1 MLEFRVFKQS
11 PARHLS
17 ESEIVVMTRI
27 RISRPLVVA
36 FGIVLLLS
44 LANSARADCPGG
56 FKPAAGEPLEMLVL
70 GDSIMW
76 GQGLKPEQK
85 FSWRIKCWLQEKTNR
100 EVKQNVFA
108 HSGALL
114 TAGPTVTPRFKSNDG
129 EVNLPYPTVNEEV
142 DRARDFYGPAS
153 AKVNLILLDGC
164 INDVDVSNLLNV
176 TTDPNWLR
184 ERINTSCRLGM
195 HDLLKRVTESFPNAQ
210 VIVPSYYR
218 IVSDSTA
225 DNAFIRLLAK
235 NLNNREP
242 EARRMTDK
250 ELRER
255 LIKLSEL
262 WYRLSTA
269 DLREAVET
277 INSELAAK
285 GLPRKVSF
293 VEIDFWP
300 EHSFS
305 ADNTL
310 LWNFIFGSTNLSGL
324 RKFIVILSFGTK
336 AYKPNDE
343 VRESRIRSCNETFK
357 APKGVKETPAEKS
370 SRKDRLLICRYASLG
385 HPNQMGALVY
395 TEAIKGQL
403 QWIIDKAGWK
413 RNSKDETLP

>member
-1 MLEFRVFKQS
+1 ML
-11 PARHLS
+11 AL
-17 ESEIVVMTRI
+17 
-27 RISRPLVVA
+27 A
-36 FGIVLLLS
+36 FGVGLLLTF
-44 LANSARADCPGG
+44 ANSARADCPGG

-76 GQGLKPEQK
+76 GQGLKAEEK

-100 EVKQNVFA
+100 EVRQNVFA

-114 TAGPTVTPRFKSNDG
+114 ASGSAAPRFKSNDG
-129 EVNLPYPTVNEEV
+129 EVNLPYPSINEEL
-142 DRARDFYGPAS
+142 DHALDFYGS
-153 AKVNLILLDGC
+153 GTAKVNLILLDGC

-184 ERINTSCRLGM
+184 ERINTSCKVGM

-218 IVSDSTA
+218 FVSNSTA

-235 NLNNREP
+235 KLNNESP
-242 EARRMTDK
+242 EARRMKDK
-250 ELRER
+250 EMRER

-262 WYRLSTA
+262 WYRVSTG

-277 INSELAAK
+277 INAELATK
-285 GLPRKVSF
+285 NLPPKVTF

-305 ADNTL
+305 AANTL

-324 RKFIVILSFGTK
+324 RKFIVVLSFGTA

-343 VRESRIRSCNETFK
+343 VRESRVRSCKETFK
-357 APKGVKETPAEKS
+357 SPKRQKETDAEKRE
-370 SRKDRLLICRYASLG
+370 RKDRLLICRYASLG

-395 TEAIKGQL
+395 TEAIKGHL

-413 RNSKDETLP
+413 RETKTEALP

>member
-1 MLEFRVFKQS
+1 MFTKTNQLAPTSNVLKMIRS
-11 PARHLS
+11 
-17 ESEIVVMTRI
+17 
-27 RISRPLVVA
+27 RISKTLALA
-36 FGIVLLLS
+36 FSLGVLLTVS
-44 LANSARADCPGG
+44 GSARANCPGD

-100 EVKQNVFA
+100 EVTQTVFA

-114 TAGPTVTPRFKSNDG
+114 QGSAEAPRFKSNDG
-129 EVNLPYPTVNEEV
+129 EVNLPYPSINEEL
-142 DRARDFYGPAS
+142 DHARAFYGPGNT
-153 AKVNLILLDGC
+153 KVNLILLDGC

-184 ERINTSCRLGM
+184 ERINTSCKVGM

-218 IVSDSTA
+218 IISDSTA

-235 NLNNREP
+235 SLNNERP

-250 ELRER
+250 EMRDR

-262 WYRLSTA
+262 WYRESTA
-269 DLREAVET
+269 ALHSAVDAVNNEFAARDLPAR
-277 INSELAAK
+277 
-285 GLPRKVSF
+285 VSF

-305 ADNTL
+305 AAETL

-324 RKFIVILSFGTK
+324 RKFIVILSFGTN

-343 VRESRIRSCNETFK
+343 VRESRIRSCKETFK
-357 APKGVKETPAEKS
+357 EPKDVKETPAEKS
-370 SRKDRLLICRYASLG
+370 ARKDRLLICRYASLG
-385 HPNQMGALVY
+385 HPNEMGALVY
-395 TEAIKGQL
+395 TEAIKGHL
-403 QWIIDKAGWK
+403 QWIIDKAGWRREK
-413 RNSKDETLP
+413 KLEPLP

>member
-1 MLEFRVFKQS
+1 MSRTRTSKVFALAFAVGLVLTL
-11 PARHLS
+11 AR
-17 ESEIVVMTRI
+17 
-27 RISRPLVVA
+27 
-36 FGIVLLLS
+36 G
-44 LANSARADCPGG
+44 ARADCPGD
-56 FKPAAGEPLEMLVL
+56 FKPAAGQPLDMLVL

-100 EVKQNVFA
+100 EVRQTVFA
-108 HSGALL
+108 HSGALISVDPA
-114 TAGPTVTPRFKSNDG
+114 TAPRFKSNDG
-129 EVNLPYPTVNEEV
+129 EVNLPYPSINEEL
-142 DRARDFYGPAS
+142 DQARDFYGPAS

-184 ERINTSCRLGM
+184 ERINTSCKLGM

-235 NLNNREP
+235 NLNNKRP

-250 ELRER
+250 EMRDR

-262 WYRLSTA
+262 WYRASTG
-269 DLREAVET
+269 DLREAVDRL
-277 INSELAAK
+277 NAELAARN
-285 GLPRKVSF
+285 LPPKATF

-305 ADNTL
+305 AAETL

-324 RKFIVILSFGTK
+324 RKFIVTLSFGTA

-343 VRESRIRSCNETFK
+343 VRESRVRSCNETFK
-357 APKGVKETPAEKS
+357 APKGQKETDAEKRD
-370 SRKDRLLICRYASLG
+370 RKDRLLICRYASLG

-413 RNSKDETLP
+413 NVSKTQALP

>member
-1 MLEFRVFKQS
+1 
-11 PARHLS
+11 
-17 ESEIVVMTRI
+17 MTRT
-27 RISRPLVVA
+27 RITKPLLIAISVCLL
-36 FGIVLLLS
+36 FG
-44 LANSARADCPGG
+44 LASSARADCPRD
-56 FKPAAGEPLEMLVL
+56 FKPAASEPLEMLVL

-100 EVKQNVFA
+100 EVRQTVFA

-114 TAGPTVTPRFKSNDG
+114 AAAAETPRFKSNDG
-129 EVNLPYPTVNEEV
+129 EVNLPYPSINEEL
-142 DRARDFYGPAS
+142 DHARVFYGAGS
-153 AKVNLILLDGC
+153 TKVSLILLDGC

-176 TTDPNWLR
+176 TTEPDWLR
-184 ERINTSCRLGM
+184 ERINTSCKVGM
-195 HDLLKRVTESFPNAQ
+195 HSLLKRATEAFPNAQ

-218 IVSDSTA
+218 IVSSSTA

-235 NLNNREP
+235 SLNNERP
-242 EARRMTDK
+242 EARHMSDK
-250 ELRER
+250 EMRDR
-255 LIKLSEL
+255 LINLSEL
-262 WYRLSTA
+262 WYRVSTA
-269 DLREAVET
+269 DLREAVNT
-277 INSELAAK
+277 MNSELATK
-285 GLPRKVSF
+285 NLPPRVSF

-305 ADNTL
+305 AAETL

-324 RKFIVILSFGTK
+324 RKFIVILSFGTT

-343 VRESRIRSCNETFK
+343 VRESRIRSCKETFK
-357 APKGVKETPAEKS
+357 EPKGVKETPAEKS

-385 HPNQMGALVY
+385 HPNQMGALLY

-413 RNSKDETLP
+413 SETKTGTLP

>member
-1 MLEFRVFKQS
+1 
-11 PARHLS
+11 
-17 ESEIVVMTRI
+17 MTRTK
-27 RISRPLVVA
+27 ISKALALA
-36 FGIVLLLS
+36 FGVGLVF
-44 LANSARADCPGG
+44 ANAGSARANCPGN
-56 FKPAAGEPLEMLVL
+56 FTPAAGEPLEMLVL

-76 GQGLKPEQK
+76 GQGLKPEEK

-100 EVKQNVFA
+100 DVRQQVFA
-108 HSGALL
+108 HSGALISGGPA
-114 TAGPTVTPRFKSNDG
+114 TAPGFRSNDG
-129 EVNLPYPTVNEEV
+129 EVNLPYPSINEQL
-142 DRARDFYGPAS
+142 DHARAFYGPGN

-184 ERINTSCRLGM
+184 ERINTSCKLGM

-235 NLNNREP
+235 SLNNESP

-250 ELRER
+250 EMRAR

-262 WYRLSTA
+262 WYRASSA
-269 DLREAVET
+269 DIRDAVET
-277 INSELAAK
+277 INTELAARS
-285 GLPRKVSF
+285 LPPRISF
-293 VEIDFWP
+293 VEIDYWP

-324 RKFIVILSFGTK
+324 RKFIVILSFGTT

-370 SRKDRLLICRYASLG
+370 SRKDHLLICRYASLG

-395 TEAIKGQL
+395 TEAIKGHL
-403 QWIIDKAGWK
+403 QWMIDKAGWRREK
-413 RNSKDETLP
+413 KTELLP

>member
-1 MLEFRVFKQS
+1 
-11 PARHLS
+11 
-17 ESEIVVMTRI
+17 MTRI
-27 RISRPLVVA
+27 RISRPLLVA
-36 FGIVLLLS
+36 FGIGLLFT

-114 TAGPTVTPRFKSNDG
+114 AAGSTTAPRFKSNDG
-129 EVNLPYPTVNEEV
+129 EVNLPYPTINEQV

-184 ERINTSCRLGM
+184 ERINTSCKLGM
-195 HDLLKRVTESFPNAQ
+195 HDLLKRVTENFPNAQ

-225 DNAFIRLLAK
+225 DNVFIRLLAK
-235 NLNNREP
+235 NLNNEEP

-250 ELRER
+250 QLRER

-262 WYRLSTA
+262 WYRVSTA
-269 DLREAVET
+269 DLREAVEMM
-277 INSELAAK
+277 NSELAAK

-324 RKFIVILSFGTK
+324 RKFIVILSFGTT

-357 APKGVKETPAEKS
+357 APKDVKETPADKS
-370 SRKDRLLICRYASLG
+370 SRKDRLFICRYASLG

>member
-1 MLEFRVFKQS
+1 VLESVDSNSLEHATFKTDT
-11 PARHLS
+11 
-17 ESEIVVMTRI
+17 VVMSRTRT
-27 RISRPLVVA
+27 SKVLALAFAVGLV
-36 FGIVLLLS
+36 FT
-44 LANSARADCPGG
+44 LARGARADCPGD

-85 FSWRIKCWLQEKTNR
+85 FSWRIKCWLQKKTNR
-100 EVKQNVFA
+100 EVRQNVFA
-108 HSGALL
+108 HSGALISADRG
-114 TAGPTVTPRFKSNDG
+114 TAPRFKSNDG
-129 EVNLPYPTVNEEV
+129 EVNLPYPSINEEL
-142 DRARDFYGPAS
+142 DQARDFYGPAS

-184 ERINTSCRLGM
+184 ERINNSCKLGM
-195 HDLLKRVTESFPNAQ
+195 HDLLKQVTESFPNAQ

-235 NLNNREP
+235 KLNNARP

-250 ELRER
+250 EMRDR

-262 WYRLSTA
+262 WYRASTA
-269 DLREAVET
+269 DLREAVDT
-277 INSELAAK
+277 MNAELAARNLSPK
-285 GLPRKVSF
+285 ATF

-305 ADNTL
+305 AAETL

-324 RKFIVILSFGTK
+324 RRFIVTLSFGTA

-343 VRESRIRSCNETFK
+343 VRESRVRSCNETFK
-357 APKGVKETPAEKS
+357 APKREKETEPEKRD
-370 SRKDRLLICRYASLG
+370 RKDHLLICRYASLG

-395 TEAIKGQL
+395 TEAIKGHL

-413 RNSKDETLP
+413 NESKTQALP

>member
-1 MLEFRVFKQS
+1 M
-11 PARHLS
+11 AR
-17 ESEIVVMTRI
+17 TRT
-27 RISRPLVVA
+27 SKALALA
-36 FGIVLLLS
+36 FGVGLLFI
-44 LANSARADCPGG
+44 LASSARANCPGD

-76 GQGLKPEQK
+76 GQGLKPEEK

-100 EVKQNVFA
+100 EVRQTVFA
-108 HSGALL
+108 HSGALIS
-114 TAGPTVTPRFKSNDG
+114 ADPASAPKFKSNDG
-129 EVNLPYPTVNEEV
+129 EVNLPYPTINEEL
-142 DRARDFYGPAS
+142 DHAREFYGPAS
-153 AKVNLILLDGC
+153 AKVNLILIDGC

-184 ERINTSCRLGM
+184 ERINTSCKVGM

-235 NLNNREP
+235 NLNNESP
-242 EARRMTDK
+242 EARRMKDK
-250 ELRER
+250 EMRER
-255 LIKLSEL
+255 LIRLSEL
-262 WYRLSTA
+262 WYKVSTA
-269 DLREAVET
+269 ALREAVET
-277 INSELAAK
+277 TNAELAARS
-285 GLPRKVSF
+285 LSPKVSF

-324 RKFIVILSFGTK
+324 RKFIVILSFGTT

-357 APKGVKETPAEKS
+357 APKGVKEVPAEKS

-395 TEAIKGQL
+395 TEAIKGKL

-413 RNSKDETLP
+413 REAKTEVLP

>member
-1 MLEFRVFKQS
+1 
-11 PARHLS
+11 
-17 ESEIVVMTRI
+17 MTRTK
-27 RISRPLVVA
+27 ISKALVFA
-36 FGIVLLLS
+36 FAVSLVLFTF
-44 LANSARADCPGG
+44 ATSAQADCPGG
-56 FKPAAGEPLEMLVL
+56 YKPPAGNPLEMLVL

-76 GQGLKPEQK
+76 GQGLKPEEK
-85 FSWRIKCWLQEKTNR
+85 FSWRIKCWLQEKTGR
-100 EVKQNVFA
+100 EVRQTVFA
-108 HSGALL
+108 HSGALISADPG
-114 TAGPTVTPRFKSNDG
+114 TAPRFKSNDG
-129 EVNLPYPTVNEEV
+129 EVNLPYPTINEELNH
-142 DRARDFYGPAS
+142 AREFYGPANS
-153 AKVNLILLDGC
+153 KVNLILLDGC

-184 ERINTSCRLGM
+184 ERIHTSCRLGM
-195 HDLLKRVTESFPNAQ
+195 HDLLQRVTESFPNAQ

-235 NLNNREP
+235 NLNSEEP

-250 ELRER
+250 EMRER

-262 WYRLSTA
+262 WYRVSTA

-277 INSELAAK
+277 INSELASK
-285 GLPRKVSF
+285 NLPPQVSY

-305 ADNTL
+305 AANTL

-324 RKFIVILSFGTK
+324 RKFIVILSFGTS
-336 AYKPNDE
+336 AYKPNDQ

-395 TEAIKGQL
+395 TEAIKGHL
-403 QWIIDKAGWK
+403 RSIIDKAGWK
-413 RNSKDETLP
+413 ENTKDEVIP

>member
-1 MLEFRVFKQS
+1 MS
-11 PARHLS
+11 DSAR
-17 ESEIVVMTRI
+17 MTRT
-27 RISRPLVVA
+27 PFTKAFALAFAVALVLMMA
-36 FGIVLLLS
+36 G
-44 LANSARADCPGG
+44 AARADCPGD
-56 FKPAAGEPLEMLVL
+56 FKPATGEPIEMLVL

-76 GQGLKPEQK
+76 GQGLKPEEK

-100 EVKQNVFA
+100 EVRQTVFA

-114 TAGPTVTPRFKSNDG
+114 AGATETPRFKSNDG
-129 EVNLPYPTVNEEV
+129 EVNLPYPTINEEL
-142 DRARDFYGPAS
+142 DHARAFYGPGTS
-153 AKVNLILLDGC
+153 KVNLILLDGC

-184 ERINTSCRLGM
+184 ERINVSCKVGM
-195 HDLLKRVTESFPNAQ
+195 RDLLKRVTESFPNAQ

-218 IVSDSTA
+218 IISGSTA

-235 NLNNREP
+235 NLNNERP

-250 ELRER
+250 EMRDR

-262 WYRLSTA
+262 WYRVSTA
-269 DLREAVET
+269 DLREAVDT
-277 INSELAAK
+277 MNADLTAK

-324 RKFIVILSFGTK
+324 RKFVVILSFGTT

-357 APKGVKETPAEKS
+357 EPRGVKETPAEKN

-403 QWIIDKAGWK
+403 QWIIEKAGWK
-413 RNSKDETLP
+413 SDTKAETLP

>member
-1 MLEFRVFKQS
+1 MIR
-11 PARHLS
+11 
-17 ESEIVVMTRI
+17 TRI
-27 RISRPLVVA
+27 SK
-36 FGIVLLLS
+36 LLS
-44 LANSARADCPGG
+44 LAFGIGLLFSMASDARAECPGG
-56 FKPAAGEPLEMLVL
+56 FKPAAGEPLQMLVL

-85 FSWRIKCWLQEKTNR
+85 ISWRIKCWLQEKTNR
-100 EVKQNVFA
+100 DVRQQVFA
-108 HSGALL
+108 HSGALISANPA
-114 TAGPTVTPRFKSNDG
+114 TAPMFKSTDG
-129 EVNLPYPTVNEEV
+129 EVNLPYPTINEQL
-142 DRARDFYGPAS
+142 DHAREFYGPAS
-153 AKVNLILLDGC
+153 VKVNLILLDGC

-184 ERINTSCRLGM
+184 ERINTSCKLGM

-235 NLNNREP
+235 SLNNERP

-250 ELRER
+250 EMRDR

-262 WYRLSTA
+262 WYRVSTA
-269 DLREAVET
+269 ALREAVET
-277 INSELAAK
+277 MNSELAASK
-285 GLPRKVSF
+285 LPPRVSF

-305 ADNTL
+305 AADTL

-324 RKFIVILSFGTK
+324 RKFIVILSFGTA
-336 AYKPNDE
+336 AYKPNDK
-343 VRESRIRSCNETFK
+343 VRESRVRSCTETFK
-357 APKGVKETPAEKS
+357 APKGKKETDAEKRE
-370 SRKDRLLICRYASLG
+370 RKDRLLICRYASLG

-395 TEAIKGQL
+395 AEAIKGHL

-413 RNSKDETLP
+413 GETKTEALP

>member
-1 MLEFRVFKQS
+1 MSRTRTSKVFALAFAVGLVLTL
-11 PARHLS
+11 AR
-17 ESEIVVMTRI
+17 
-27 RISRPLVVA
+27 
-36 FGIVLLLS
+36 G
-44 LANSARADCPGG
+44 ARADCPGD
-56 FKPAAGEPLEMLVL
+56 FKPAAGQPLDMLVL

-100 EVKQNVFA
+100 EVRQTVFA
-108 HSGALL
+108 HSGALISVDPA
-114 TAGPTVTPRFKSNDG
+114 TAPRFKSNDG
-129 EVNLPYPTVNEEV
+129 EVNLPYPSINEEL
-142 DRARDFYGPAS
+142 DQARDFYGPAS

-184 ERINTSCRLGM
+184 ERIHTSCQLGM
-195 HDLLKRVTESFPNAQ
+195 HDLLQRVTESFPDAQ

-235 NLNNREP
+235 NLNNKRP

-250 ELRER
+250 EMRDR

-262 WYRLSTA
+262 WYRASTG
-269 DLREAVET
+269 DLREAVDRL
-277 INSELAAK
+277 NAELAARN
-285 GLPRKVSF
+285 LPPKATF

-305 ADNTL
+305 AAETL

-324 RKFIVILSFGTK
+324 RKFIVTLSFGTA

-343 VRESRIRSCNETFK
+343 VRESRVRSCNETFK
-357 APKGVKETPAEKS
+357 APKGQKETDAEKRD
-370 SRKDRLLICRYASLG
+370 RKDRLLICRYASLG

-413 RNSKDETLP
+413 NVSKTQALP

>member
-1 MLEFRVFKQS
+1 M
-11 PARHLS
+11 
-17 ESEIVVMTRI
+17 I
-27 RISRPLVVA
+27 RTKISKALALA
-36 FGIVLLLS
+36 FGAS
-44 LANSARADCPGG
+44 LVFTIASSARANCPGD

-76 GQGLKPEQK
+76 GQGLKPEEK
-85 FSWRIKCWLQEKTNR
+85 FTWRIKCWLQEKTNR
-100 EVKQNVFA
+100 EVRQQVFA

-114 TAGPTVTPRFKSNDG
+114 SADPAAAPRFKSNDG
-129 EVNLPYPTVNEEV
+129 EVNLPYPSINEEL
-142 DRARDFYGPAS
+142 DHALAFYGPGN

-184 ERINTSCRLGM
+184 ERINTSCKVGM
-195 HDLLKRVTESFPNAQ
+195 RDLLKRVTDSFPNAR

-235 NLNNREP
+235 SLNNESA

-250 ELRER
+250 EVRER

-262 WYRLSTA
+262 WYRVSSA
-269 DLREAVET
+269 DIREAVET
-277 INSELAAK
+277 INSELAARS
-285 GLPRKVSF
+285 LQPRVSF
-293 VEIDFWP
+293 VEIDYWP

-310 LWNFIFGSTNLSGL
+310 LWNFVFGSTKLSGL
-324 RKFIVILSFGTK
+324 RKFIVILSFGTT

-370 SRKDRLLICRYASLG
+370 SRKDHLLVCRYASLG
-385 HPNQMGALVY
+385 HPNEMGALIY
-395 TEAIKGQL
+395 TEAIKGHL
-403 QWIIDKAGWK
+403 QWMIDKSGWRREIK
-413 RNSKDETLP
+413 TEPLP

>member
-1 MLEFRVFKQS
+1 
-11 PARHLS
+11 
-17 ESEIVVMTRI
+17 MTRT
-27 RISRPLVVA
+27 RISRPLLVA
-36 FGIVLLLS
+36 FSICLLFS

-56 FKPAAGEPLEMLVL
+56 SKPPAGNPLEMLVL

-76 GQGLKPEQK
+76 GQGLKPEEK

-100 EVKQNVFA
+100 EVRQTVFA
-108 HSGALL
+108 HSGALISADPG
-114 TAGPTVTPRFKSNDG
+114 TAPRFKSNDG
-129 EVNLPYPTVNEEV
+129 EVNLPYPTINEEL
-142 DRARDFYGPAS
+142 DRAREFYGPATS
-153 AKVNLILLDGC
+153 KVNLILLDGC

-176 TTDPNWLR
+176 TTDHSWLR
-184 ERINTSCRLGM
+184 ERIHTRCKLGM

-235 NLNNREP
+235 NLNNEEP

-250 ELRER
+250 EMRER

-262 WYRLSTA
+262 WYKVSSG
-269 DLREAVET
+269 DIREAVET
-277 INSELAAK
+277 INSELASK
-285 GLPRKVSF
+285 NLPPQVSY

-324 RKFIVILSFGTK
+324 RKFIVILSFGTN

-357 APKGVKETPAEKS
+357 AAKGVKESPAEKS

-403 QWIIDKAGWK
+403 RWIIDKAGWK
-413 RNSKDETLP
+413 RNTKEEPIP

>member
-1 MLEFRVFKQS
+1 
-11 PARHLS
+11 
-17 ESEIVVMTRI
+17 MTRTK
-27 RISRPLVVA
+27 ISKALVFA
-36 FGIVLLLS
+36 FAVSLVLFTF
-44 LANSARADCPGG
+44 ATSAQADCPGG
-56 FKPAAGEPLEMLVL
+56 YKPPAGNPLEMLVL

-76 GQGLKPEQK
+76 GQGLKPEEK
-85 FSWRIKCWLQEKTNR
+85 FSWRIKCWLQEKTSR
-100 EVKQNVFA
+100 EVRQTVFA
-108 HSGALL
+108 HSGALISADPG
-114 TAGPTVTPRFKSNDG
+114 TAPRFKSNDG
-129 EVNLPYPTVNEEV
+129 EVNLPYPTINEELNH
-142 DRARDFYGPAS
+142 AREFYGPANS
-153 AKVNLILLDGC
+153 KVNLILLDGC

-184 ERINTSCRLGM
+184 ERIHTSCRLGM
-195 HDLLKRVTESFPNAQ
+195 HDLLQRVTESFPNAQ

-225 DNAFIRLLAK
+225 DNVFIRLLAK
-235 NLNNREP
+235 NLNNEEP
-242 EARRMTDK
+242 EARRLTDK
-250 ELRER
+250 EMRER

-262 WYRLSTA
+262 WYRVSTA

-277 INSELAAK
+277 INSELASK
-285 GLPRKVSF
+285 NLPPQVSY

-305 ADNTL
+305 AANTL

-324 RKFIVILSFGTK
+324 RKFIVILSFGTS

-357 APKGVKETPAEKS
+357 APQGVKETPAEKS

-403 QWIIDKAGWK
+403 RGIIDKAGWK
-413 RNSKDETLP
+413 RNAKDEAIP

>member
-1 MLEFRVFKQS
+1 
-11 PARHLS
+11 
-17 ESEIVVMTRI
+17 MTRT
-27 RISRPLVVA
+27 RITKPLLIA
-36 FGIVLLLS
+36 FSACLLLGI
-44 LANSARADCPGG
+44 ATSARAECPGG

-100 EVKQNVFA
+100 EVRQTVFA
-108 HSGALL
+108 HSGALIVASPA
-114 TAGPTVTPRFKSNDG
+114 TPPRFKSNDG
-129 EVNLPYPTVNEEV
+129 EVNLPYPSINEEL
-142 DRARDFYGPAS
+142 DHARDFYGPAV

-184 ERINTSCRLGM
+184 ERINTSCKVGV
-195 HDLLKRVTESFPNAQ
+195 HDLLKRVIETFPNAH

-218 IVSDSTA
+218 IVSSSTA

-235 NLNNREP
+235 SLNNQRP

-250 ELRER
+250 EMRDH
-255 LIKLSEL
+255 LINLSEL
-262 WYRLSTA
+262 WYRVSTA
-269 DLREAVET
+269 DLREAVNT

-285 GLPRKVSF
+285 NLPAKVSF

-305 ADNTL
+305 AAETL

-324 RKFIVILSFGTK
+324 RKFIVILSFGTA

-343 VRESRIRSCNETFK
+343 VRESRVRSCKEVFK
-357 APKGVKETPAEKS
+357 EPKGKKETDAEKRE
-370 SRKDRLLICRYASLG
+370 RKDRLLICRYASLG

-395 TEAIKGQL
+395 TEAIKGHL

-413 RNSKDETLP
+413 SETKPETLPGGE

>member
-1 MLEFRVFKQS
+1 
-11 PARHLS
+11 
-17 ESEIVVMTRI
+17 MTRK
-27 RISRPLVVA
+27 RIGKPLIIA
-36 FGIVLLLS
+36 FSVSLLFG
-44 LANSARADCPGG
+44 LARNARAECPGN

-85 FSWRIKCWLQEKTNR
+85 FSWRIKCWLQEKTHR
-100 EVKQNVFA
+100 EVRQNVFA

-114 TAGPTVTPRFKSNDG
+114 SADPPTAPRFKSNDG
-129 EVNLPYPTVNEEV
+129 EVNLPYPSINEEL
-142 DRARDFYGPAS
+142 DHARAFYGPGNT
-153 AKVNLILLDGC
+153 KVNLILLDGC

-176 TTDPNWLR
+176 TTDPDWLR
-184 ERINTSCRLGM
+184 ERINTSCKLGM
-195 HDLLKRVTESFPNAQ
+195 HSLLKRVTESFPNAQ

-218 IVSDSTA
+218 IVSSSTA

-235 NLNNREP
+235 NLNNERP
-242 EARRMTDK
+242 EARRMSDK
-250 ELRER
+250 EMRDR
-255 LIKLSEL
+255 LINLSEL
-262 WYRLSTA
+262 WYRVSTA
-269 DLREAVET
+269 DLREAVNT

-285 GLPRKVSF
+285 NLPPRVSF

-300 EHSFS
+300 ENSFS
-305 ADNTL
+305 AAETL

-324 RKFIVILSFGTK
+324 RKFIVILSFGTT

-343 VRESRIRSCNETFK
+343 VRESRIRSCKETFK
-357 APKGVKETPAEKS
+357 EPKGVKETPAEKS

-395 TEAIKGQL
+395 TEAIKGHL

-413 RNSKDETLP
+413 SETKTETLP